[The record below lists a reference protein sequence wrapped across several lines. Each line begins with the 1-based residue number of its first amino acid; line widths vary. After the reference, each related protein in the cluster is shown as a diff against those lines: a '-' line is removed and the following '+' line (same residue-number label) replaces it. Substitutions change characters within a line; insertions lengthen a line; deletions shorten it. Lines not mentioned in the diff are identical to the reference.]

1 MARQDTTDFLT
12 AFAVGAVL
20 GIGATLLLRG
30 GRPRTAK
37 ERLLRELKPYYRK
50 KIGAGQVARGVR
62 RGRAA
67 ATELADDA
75 IDTGRELL
83 AEFRDEVKRIVEDAR
98 DELVEALEEKEKEPR
113 KRRKRP
119 RRQPAAGE

>member
-1 MARQDTTDFLT
+1 MARQETNDFLT

-30 GRPRTAK
+30 GRPQTAK
-37 ERLLRELKPYYRK
+37 ERLLRELKPYHRK
-50 KIGAGQVARGVR
+50 KIGAGRVARGVR

-67 ATELADDA
+67 AADLADDA

-83 AEFRDEVKRIVEDAR
+83 AEFRDEVKRIVEEAR
-98 DELVEALEEKEKEPR
+98 DDLVEALEEKEEKPR
-113 KRRKRP
+113 TRRKRT
-119 RRQPAAGE
+119 RRQPAAE

>member
-30 GRPRTAK
+30 RPQSAK
-37 ERLLRELKPYYRK
+37 ERLLRELKPHSRK
-50 KIGAGQVARGVR
+50 KIGGGRAARGVR
-62 RGRAA
+62 RARAA
-67 ATELADDA
+67 AGMADDA

-83 AEFRDEVKRIVEDAR
+83 SEFRDEVKRIVEDAR
-98 DELVEALEEKEKEPR
+98 DELVEALEEPAATR
-113 KRRKRP
+113 KRARRK
-119 RRQPAAGE
+119 PAEE

>member
-1 MARQDTTDFLT
+1 MAREDTTDFLT

-30 GRPRTAK
+30 RPRTAK
-37 ERLLRELKPYYRK
+37 ERLLRELKPFYRK
-50 KIGAGQVARGVR
+50 KIGPGVGQVARGIR

-67 ATELADDA
+67 TEEMADGA

-98 DELVEALEEKEKEPR
+98 DELVEALEDGESGAA
-113 KRRKRP
+113 KRRS
-119 RRQPAAGE
+119 RRKPAEE

>member
-30 GRPRTAK
+30 GRPQTAK

-50 KIGAGQVARGVR
+50 KIGAGRVARGVR

-83 AEFRDEVKRIVEDAR
+83 SEFRDEVKRIVEDAR
-98 DELVEALEEKEKEPR
+98 DELVEALEEKEEPPR
-113 KRRKRP
+113 RRKRS

>member
-30 GRPRTAK
+30 SPETAK
-37 ERLLRELKPYYRK
+37 ERLLRELTPHRK
-50 KIGAGQVARGVR
+50 KIGGGRVARGVR

-67 ATELADDA
+67 AVDMADDA

-83 AEFRDEVKRIVEDAR
+83 SEFRDEVKRIVEDAR
-98 DELVEALEEKEKEPR
+98 DDLVEALEDREPAPAR
-113 KRRKRP
+113 KRARRK
-119 RRQPAAGE
+119 PAEE

>member
-20 GIGATLLLRG
+20 GIGATLLLRNS
-30 GRPRTAK
+30 RPETAK
-37 ERLLRELKPYYRK
+37 ERLLRELKPHSRK
-50 KIGAGQVARGVR
+50 KIGGGRVARGVR

-67 ATELADDA
+67 AVDMADDA

-83 AEFRDEVKRIVEDAR
+83 SEFRDEVKRIVEDAR
-98 DELVEALEEKEKEPR
+98 DELVEALEDREPAPAR
-113 KRRKRP
+113 KRSRRK
-119 RRQPAAGE
+119 PAEE

>member
-30 GRPRTAK
+30 RPQTAK

-50 KIGAGQVARGVR
+50 KIGGGRVARGVR
-62 RGRAA
+62 RGRAQA
-67 ATELADDA
+67 GEMADDA

-83 AEFRDEVKRIVEDAR
+83 SEFRDEVKRIVEDAR
-98 DELVEALEEKEKEPR
+98 DELVEALEDREPAPR
-113 KRRKRP
+113 KRARRKP
-119 RRQPAAGE
+119 PEE

>member
-1 MARQDTTDFLT
+1 MAREDTNDFLT

-30 GRPRTAK
+30 GRPKTAK

-67 ATELADDA
+67 TVDMADDA

-83 AEFRDEVKRIVEDAR
+83 SEFRDEVKRIVEDAR
-98 DELVEALEEKEKEPR
+98 DELVEALEGGDPAPSR
-113 KRRKRP
+113 KRSRRK
-119 RRQPAAGE
+119 PAEE

>member
-1 MARQDTTDFLT
+1 MAREDTNDFLT

-30 GRPRTAK
+30 GRPKTAK

-50 KIGAGQVARGVR
+50 KIGPGQVARGVR

-67 ATELADDA
+67 VDMADDA

-83 AEFRDEVKRIVEDAR
+83 SEFRDEVKRIVEDAR
-98 DELVEALEEKEKEPR
+98 DELVEALESGEPAPSR
-113 KRRKRP
+113 KRSRRK
-119 RRQPAAGE
+119 PAEE

>member
-30 GRPRTAK
+30 RPQTAK

-50 KIGAGQVARGVR
+50 KIGGGRMARGVR

-67 ATELADDA
+67 AGEMADDA

-83 AEFRDEVKRIVEDAR
+83 SEFRDEVKRIVEDAR
-98 DELVEALEEKEKEPR
+98 DELVEALEDREPTAR
-113 KRRKRP
+113 KRARRK
-119 RRQPAAGE
+119 PAEE

>member
-30 GRPRTAK
+30 GKPQTAK

-50 KIGAGQVARGVR
+50 KIGGGRVARGMR
-62 RGRAA
+62 RRRAA
-67 ATELADDA
+67 AGEMADDA

-83 AEFRDEVKRIVEDAR
+83 SEFRDEVKRIVEDAR
-98 DELVEALEEKEKEPR
+98 DELVEALEDREPGAGR
-113 KRRKRP
+113 KRARRK
-119 RRQPAAGE
+119 PAEE